1 MAEFPQQ
8 ADVVIVGLG
17 GIVGAS
23 IAHHL
28 IELGWRNIVG
38 LDKSAVPTDIG
49 STSHASDFCY
59 TTGADKFTTYTTQY
73 SQKFFESRGN
83 YIRCGGLE
91 VARHDDDA
99 RMMELQRKIGQGKA
113 FGSRVSLISPAEAK
127 AKFPL
132 LEESMIQGAMWDPDA
147 GLVVPRSQKVA
158 GDLVDEAVASGHLTV
173 FAHTPALEIA
183 VKAGRVQGVH
193 TRRGFIKTERVVVS
207 AGIWG
212 PLVAEQVDIK
222 LPLMPLEHP
231 LLFFGPHDALTN
243 SGQEIVYPLRAV
255 LTRCCRD
262 VAELTLK
269 GCKTAFTGVNQHAEI
284 LVPYTT

>member
-28 IELGWRNIVG
+28 IELGWNNIVG

-132 LEESMIQGAMWDPDA
+132 LEE
-147 GLVVPRSQKVA
+147 
-158 GDLVDEAVASGHLTV
+158 VDDSGRNV
-173 FAHTPALEIA
+173 
-183 VKAGRVQGVH
+183 G
-193 TRRGFIKTERVVVS
+193 S
-207 AGIWG
+207 
-212 PLVAEQVDIK
+212 
-222 LPLMPLEHP
+222 
-231 LLFFGPHDALTN
+231 
-243 SGQEIVYPLRAV
+243 
-255 LTRCCRD
+255 
-262 VAELTLK
+262 
-269 GCKTAFTGVNQHAEI
+269 
-284 LVPYTT
+284 